1 MGYWTAN
8 FNSVEDY
15 TTGFQINFNRRKA
28 LRKNHSDPILAGN
41 PMTFRILLQVDYR
54 NINQATDTAG
64 GGGGGGWSSVIR
76 PRAQIHLN
84 KHHEIKPNVS
94 APCSLA
100 AVTPKPVGRNMF

>member
-54 NINQATDTAG
+54 NINQATDTAVQVVVVLVVAG
-64 GGGGGGWSSVIR
+64 VIR
-76 PRAQIHLN
+76 PRARIHLN

-100 AVTPKPVGRNMF
+100 AVTPKPVGMF